1 MPIRNLICALFLLCL
16 SSAGL
21 AANSYDEMLEAVKD
35 NKTQVVA
42 ELLKRGL
49 DPNTSDQEGNTL
61 LILASREGS
70 AGVARQL
77 IAAGAKLDAVN
88 QFNETALMM
97 AARGGHVDT
106 VKLLLEEGAD
116 PLLKNQ
122 DGMTAL
128 DLAVAKDK
136 TLSAQYIRVFIESL
150 NLQD

>member
-1 MPIRNLICALFLLCL
+1 MIKMPIRNLICALFLLCL

-88 QFNETALMM
+88 QFNETALMI
-97 AARGGHVDT
+97 AAIKGKLDVARVLVDRGAT
-106 VKLLLEEGAD
+106 VNRPGWT
-116 PLLKNQ
+116 PL
-122 DGMTAL
+122 MYA
-128 DLAVAKDK
+128 AVANQVE
-136 TLSAQYIRVFIESL
+136 LAR
-150 NLQD
+150 